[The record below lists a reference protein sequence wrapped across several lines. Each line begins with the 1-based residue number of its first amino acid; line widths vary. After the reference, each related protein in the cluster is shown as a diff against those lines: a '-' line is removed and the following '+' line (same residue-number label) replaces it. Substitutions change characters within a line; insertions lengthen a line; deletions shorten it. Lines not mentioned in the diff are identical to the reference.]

1 MDTIDPSP
9 LQLATDARVACATL
23 EDQLTRGHHRK
34 ALATARKLWH
44 CIDAMAARIE
54 QLTARLEAPAAAD
67 IPVVIVDTPEEADR
81 ISLERLQ
88 PHPATGTL
96 GQRPPGF
103 QTVRARMRQRP
114 NPCALVE
121 LPEDIMRRKTKRT
134 NSVDWRNGDQRDL
147 GPAWQ
152 RVVDAYLAG
161 RLRDGAVYEIRQIRD
176 LCNVQGVLIEQVQ
189 MSLAEHRAPL
199 RLVEHGGAKLRVR
212 AA

>member
-23 EDQLTRGHHRK
+23 EDQLSRGHHRK

-44 CIDAMAARIE
+44 RIDAMAGRIE
-54 QLTARLEAPAAAD
+54 QLTARIEAPAVIG
-67 IPVVIVDTPEEADR
+67 IPDEAEPEAV
-81 ISLERLQ
+81 
-88 PHPATGTL
+88 ATVTL

-134 NSVDWRNGDQRDL
+134 NSVDWRNGDQREL

-152 RVVDAYLAG
+152 RVVDAYLDG